1 MLFKSLEFKRM
12 DGQKVK
18 VVEIPVMVKDSRY
31 TFLIQARLQAYLT
44 RLHAEPEP
52 RSVYS
57 FRDYLKKVLKWPEY
71 EAIFQSEVLQNNA

>member
-18 VVEIPVMVKDSRY
+18 VIEIPVMVKDNSY

-44 RLHAEPEP
+44 RLNAEPEP
-52 RSVYS
+52 KSVYS
-57 FRDYLKKVLKWPEY
+57 FREYLRKTLKWPDY